1 MSVASPTS
9 TKELLDSPVLKSAV
23 SKASFRLMPMLVILY
38 VVAFLD
44 RTNVGFAE
52 AALEV
57 DRGITAGAYAL
68 GAGIFFIGYALFEI
82 PSNLLLTKFG
92 AKVWLARIAITWGI
106 VSACF
111 AFVQGETSFVILRFL
126 LGVTEAGL
134 FPGVIMFLAAW
145 FPNKVRVKMFA
156 IFYLAEVERLLGLGA
171 TRVEVGQSAAKEPV
185 KWVVLADPEGN
196 EFCVLT
202 AREQ

>member
-1 MSVASPTS
+1 MSTIDLTAS
-9 TKELLDSPVLKSAV
+9 KELLRDPVLASAI
-23 SKASFRLMPMLVILY
+23 SKASRRLMPMLVILY

-57 DRGITAGAYAL
+57 DRGVSAGAYAL

-111 AFVQGETSFVILRFL
+111 AFVQGETSLHHPAVPARCHRGRAVPGRHHVPGGVVPQQGPRQDVCHL
-126 LGVTEAGL
+126 LPGAAVLPDDGRARCPAG
-134 FPGVIMFLAAW
+134 
-145 FPNKVRVKMFA
+145 
-156 IFYLAEVERLLGLGA
+156 
-171 TRVEVGQSAAKEPV
+171 
-185 KWVVLADPEGN
+185 
-196 EFCVLT
+196 
-202 AREQ
+202 